1 MTLLSGVLNND
12 TPDCDRSRG
21 FLEARALVCGSADS
35 NWCSSPP
42 GSGLAPQQDPS
53 GVGSYLCL
61 LLHSPHI
68 DIGYNRYFYSL
79 LDDTV
84 NIGGQTDQGG
94 LLLSLQK
101 YSDWGAL
108 GVVAIISGVQ
118 SWNQMAIDGS
128 GFEIYHCSQH
138 LSSTLFLPCFCKLN
152 LLSPG
157 VGQIIVWASHA
168 GTGHFQ

>member
-12 TPDCDRSRG
+12 TPDCDRRRG

-61 LLHSPHI
+61 LL
-68 DIGYNRYFYSL
+68 YSL
-79 LDDTV
+79 HYRTLAV
-84 NIGGQTDQGG
+84 IGSFTQYWMTLPTLVGKQTEEGCCC
-94 LLLSLQK
+94 LSRSIQIG
-101 YSDWGAL
+101 GAL
-108 GVVAIISGVQ
+108 GVVSIISGVQ

-128 GFEIYHCSQH
+128 GFEIYHCSQR
-138 LSSTLFLPCFCKLN
+138 LSSTLFLPCFCL
-152 LLSPG
+152 
-157 VGQIIVWASHA
+157 
-168 GTGHFQ
+168 